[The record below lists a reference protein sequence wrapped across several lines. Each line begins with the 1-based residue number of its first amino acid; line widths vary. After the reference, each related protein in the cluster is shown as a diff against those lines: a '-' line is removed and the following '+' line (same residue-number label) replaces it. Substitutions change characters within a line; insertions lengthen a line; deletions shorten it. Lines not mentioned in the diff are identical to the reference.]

1 MGFRVADQFL
11 VAKTSS
17 YHAETLSEKVL
28 TCYNEE
34 SVFRPMPL
42 KPFETNGSDKKIFLL
57 KPRGFCAG
65 VVRAIDVV
73 EIALNTYG
81 PPIYVRKEIVHNKHV
96 VDGLRSAGAI
106 FVEELDEVPEGA
118 RAIFSAHGVAPQVRE
133 QAKRR
138 KLQVIDA
145 TCPLVTK
152 VHLEAIKFARSGYT
166 IVLIGHK
173 DHDEV
178 IGTLGEAPERT
189 ALVSS
194 PEDVDALEVSDPTR
208 ICYLTQTTLSLD
220 ETRDIVQRLK
230 ERFPLIEGPPAQ
242 DICYATENRQMGV
255 KAVAPYCQLL
265 LVVGSKNSSN
275 SKRLVEVCEN
285 TGVRSY
291 LVDDENGVNPAWL
304 RDVDAVAVTAG
315 ASAPENLVQNLI
327 AWLRL
332 SGFNKLEELE
342 LVEED
347 VHFSLPGELQ
357 GAVSRLTTISLS

>member
-1 MGFRVADQFL
+1 
-11 VAKTSS
+11 
-17 YHAETLSEKVL
+17 
-28 TCYNEE
+28 
-34 SVFRPMPL
+34 MPL
-42 KPFETNGSDKKIFLL
+42 KPFAVDNGAGKKIFLL

-65 VVRAIDVV
+65 VVRAVDVV
-73 EIALNTYG
+73 EIALEMYG

-96 VDGLRSAGAI
+96 VDGLRDAGAV
-106 FVEELDEVPEGA
+106 FVEELDEVPSGA
-118 RAIFSAHGVAPQVRE
+118 RAIFSAHGVSPQVRE
-133 QAKRR
+133 QARGR
-138 KLQVIDA
+138 NLQIIDA

-152 VHLEAIKFARSGYT
+152 VHLEAIKFARGGYT

-178 IGTLGEAPERT
+178 IGTLGEAPEQT
-189 ALVSS
+189 FLVSS
-194 PEDVDALEVSDPTR
+194 PEDVDVLDVSDPTR

-230 ERFPLIEGPPAQ
+230 ERFPLIQGPPAQ

-255 KAVAPYCQLL
+255 KAVAPFCQLL
-265 LVVGSKNSSN
+265 LVVGSMNSSN

-291 LVDDENGVNPAWL
+291 LVDDENDVNPAWL
-304 RDVDAVAVTAG
+304 ANVESVAVTAG
-315 ASAPENLVQNLI
+315 ASAPENLVQNLVS
-327 AWLRL
+327 WLRNN
-332 SGFNKLEELE
+332 GFNTLEEVE

-357 GAVSRLTTISLS
+357 ASTPRLTTISLS